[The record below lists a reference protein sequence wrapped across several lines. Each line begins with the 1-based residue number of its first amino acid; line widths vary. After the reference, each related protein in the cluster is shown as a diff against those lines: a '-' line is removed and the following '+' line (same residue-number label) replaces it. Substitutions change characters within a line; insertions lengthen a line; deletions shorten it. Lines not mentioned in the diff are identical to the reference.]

1 MNTKCPPSNRT
12 LRNQLSRTVNEL
24 YELKSGRSGEEE
36 EEEEENEAIN
46 LFNLIGR
53 VVLVEVMCTITNSSS
68 TRSAPMTCD
77 GAQPA
82 SQASHRS
89 LKLAVALEAS

>member
-36 EEEEENEAIN
+36 EEEENEAIN

-53 VVLVEVMCTITNSSS
+53 VVVLVEVMCTITNSSS

-82 SQASHRS
+82 SQSARQ
-89 LKLAVALEAS
+89 ATEA